1 MLRRVRGTGRA
12 GVVRWVDLDDW
23 VEGRNGPR
31 GTEYWI
37 DPMIEQPVDGLPVVV
52 PRRLVV
58 RAVLRAV
65 LTSTALVLLYFTLPF
80 AGTLDSSTAWLLALG
95 LLGLAGVVTWQVQTI
110 LRAQYPALRAIEAL
124 AAAIPL
130 FLLLFAA
137 AYVLLADA
145 QPQAFSEPLSRTD
158 ALYFTITVVSTVG
171 FGDIVPVTDAA
182 RVATMV
188 QMVGDL
194 LAVGLV
200 LRVMLGAVKA
210 GRERRAAASARFP
223 GPSNHGDAWPAGAPE
238 RPD

>member
-1 MLRRVRGTGRA
+1 
-12 GVVRWVDLDDW
+12 
-23 VEGRNGPR
+23 
-31 GTEYWI
+31 
-37 DPMIEQPVDGLPVVV
+37 MIEQPVGELPAGAP

-65 LTSTALVLLYFTLPF
+65 LTSTALVLLYFTVPF
-80 AGTLDSSTAWLLALG
+80 TESPDSFTAWLLALG
-95 LLGLAGVVTWQVQTI
+95 LLGLAGIVTWQVQTV
-110 LRAQYPALRAIEAL
+110 LRSQYPALRAIEAL

-145 QPQAFSEPLSRTD
+145 QPQAFSEPLTRTD
-158 ALYFTITVVSTVG
+158 ALYFTITVFATVG

-210 GRERRAAASARFP
+210 GRERRAAASARVP
-223 GPSNHGDAWPAGAPE
+223 DPSNHGDAGPTGARG
-238 RPD
+238 RPTDGT